1 MRFPS
6 LEVELP
12 RWVEDAVPEDGT
24 FSTAE
29 GRMGL
34 AVELSRLNAERGTG
48 GPFGAAVF
56 RDGELVAPGVNLVP
70 STGVSALH
78 GEVVALSLA
87 HRAAGP
93 DLEGLEL
100 VTSTEP
106 CAMCIG
112 ATHWAGVASL
122 VTGARGAD
130 AEAVG
135 FDEGPKPADWE
146 AELERRGVAVTRD
159 VMRAEAAA
167 VLRSYAE
174 AGGEIYGP

>member
-1 MRFPS
+1 M
-6 LEVELP
+6 
-12 RWVEDAVPEDGT
+12 T
-24 FSTAE
+24 
-29 GRMGL
+29 L
-34 AVELSRLNAERGTG
+34 AVELSRRNVEQGTG

-56 RDGELVAPGVNLVP
+56 RNGEPISVGINLVP
-70 STGVSALH
+70 LTGISALH
-78 GEVVALSLA
+78 AEVVALSLA

-112 ATHWAGVASL
+112 ATHWSGVTRL
-122 VTGARGAD
+122 VTGARGED

-135 FDEGPKPADWE
+135 FDEGPKPKYWE
-146 AELERRGVAVTRD
+146 AELERRGVTVERD
-159 VMRAEAAA
+159 VLRDEAAA